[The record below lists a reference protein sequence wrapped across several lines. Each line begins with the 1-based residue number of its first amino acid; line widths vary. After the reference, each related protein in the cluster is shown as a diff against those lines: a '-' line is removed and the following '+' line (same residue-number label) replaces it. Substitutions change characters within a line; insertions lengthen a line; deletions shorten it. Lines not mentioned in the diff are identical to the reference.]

1 MDNKILRDK
10 VKYVRAFHGITYKHL
25 ADLLGVKQ
33 KSFYSWLRA
42 EYDFSYDRAKELSVI
57 IQKIEKG

>member
-25 ADLLGVKQ
+25 ADLLGVK
-33 KSFYSWLRA
+33 
-42 EYDFSYDRAKELSVI
+42 
-57 IQKIEKG
+57 